1 MFRKD
6 FYIEVPDL
14 AKMTDAEVEEYRIE
28 MEGIKV
34 LRYNNSKKLS
44 SFPVFKM
51 YLPFR

>member
-14 AKMTDAEVEEYRIE
+14 ARMTDAEVEEYRQE

-34 LRYNNSKKLS
+34 KNLNSKF
-44 SFPVFKM
+44 SFLKFIII
-51 YLPFR
+51 

>member
-14 AKMTDAEVEEYRIE
+14 ARMTDAEVEEYRQE

-34 LRYNNSKKLS
+34 GKNLNSKF
-44 SFPVFKM
+44 SFLKFIII
-51 YLPFR
+51 

>member
-14 AKMTDAEVEEYRIE
+14 AKMTDAEVEEYRQE

-34 LRYNNSKKLS
+34 DIKKKLYFYR
-44 SFPVFKM
+44 SFLIFIP
-51 YLPFR
+51 LGER